1 MQSVFRI
8 LCTMMVALLGV
19 AAAGHA
25 QDWMEFVSIEDGF
38 RVDFPGQPRVQQTT
52 WMSEYEY
59 ALPARVYSADRG
71 REHYAV
77 TVVDY
82 SGIEEMGK
90 ARRRSC
96 PAGAEPCI
104 GSNNTGEGYWKMDV
118 GGAIVY
124 ATWKY
129 LQRDAKP
136 THLMWNFMDLVE
148 GQQLQLTNNADK
160 SRTFVHIAMHLHK
173 LYMFE
178 GTVPAGYPEPGLFQQ
193 SVGYVDKDGAGIR
206 YQYVYNDRF
215 PPPPRT
221 GGGRGGAGGAGGVA
235 PPTGR

>member
-1 MQSVFRI
+1 MQSVVKI
-8 LCTMMVALLGV
+8 VCTTMVALLGV
-19 AAAGHA
+19 SAPGQA
-25 QDWMEFVSIEDGF
+25 QEWTEFVNIEDGF

-52 WMSEYEY
+52 WTSEYGY
-59 ALPARVYSADRG
+59 MLPARVYSADRG
-71 REHYAV
+71 RERYVV

-82 SGIEEMGK
+82 NGIEEMGK
-90 ARRRSC
+90 ARRRTC

-104 GSNNTGEGYWKMDV
+104 GSNNTGEGYWKMDI

-148 GQQLQLTNNADK
+148 GQQLQLTNADK

-221 GGGRGGAGGAGGVA
+221 GGGRGGAAGPDAAQPA
-235 PPTGR
+235 PAR